1 MRWRVWHNMMGK
13 VWQQG
18 APEVAHRP
26 GVHLEGQCLQ
36 LRVMCDR
43 RERRE
48 GLGDNV
54 SWHQVR
60 E

>member
-1 MRWRVWHNMMGK
+1 MMGK

-26 GVHLEGQCLQ
+26 GLHLEGQCLQ